1 VSAVLQARDL
11 SVCFALEEGI
21 WRRRG
26 TLTALEGVNLSLA
39 RGETL
44 GVVGESGCGKSTL
57 GRALLGLV
65 PLSTGSVEL
74 EGARLGG
81 QPATR
86 LRQLRR
92 RAQMIFQDPQGSLDP
107 RMTVGQSVAE
117 PLEIAAPGAG
127 RQERKALV
135 EQALTQVGLA
145 REHADRYPHEFSGG
159 QCQRIGIA
167 RALILRPAVVVC
179 DEPVSALDVSV
190 QGQVVN
196 LLVRLQAELQL
207 AYVFISHNLAVVRH
221 LSTSVLVMYLGRPM
235 EQGSRSLIYG
245 SPLHPYTRALLDAVP
260 SPEPGVPVRPPL
272 QGELPSP
279 VDPPAGCVF
288 STRCPKAMDLCRRL
302 RPILEEARAGHAVAC
317 HRWREWPG
325 GLAAPDNRPTGQPV
339 RLGRA

>member
-1 VSAVLQARDL
+1 MSPVLQARDL
-11 SVCFALEEGI
+11 AVRFTLREGM
-21 WRRRG
+21 WHRHG
-26 TLTALEGVNLSLA
+26 TLTAVEGVSLSLS

-65 PLSTGSVEL
+65 PLSAGSVEL
-74 EGARLGG
+74 EGERLDGQSAARL
-81 QPATR
+81 R
-86 LRQLRR
+86 RLRR
-92 RAQMIFQDPQGSLDP
+92 RAQMVFQDPQGSLDP

-117 PLEIAAPGAG
+117 PLEIAGTGAS
-127 RQERKALV
+127 RQERRALV
-135 EQALTQVGLA
+135 AEALKQVGLA
-145 REHADRYPHEFSGG
+145 EEHADRYPHEFSGG

-167 RALILRPAVVVC
+167 RALVLRPAVVVC

-235 EQGSRSLIYG
+235 EQGRRSLIYD

-260 SPEPGVPVRPPL
+260 SPAPGAPVRPPL

-279 VDPPAGCVF
+279 VDPPPGCVF
-288 STRCPKAMDLCRRL
+288 STRCPKATDLCRRL
-302 RPILEEARAGHAVAC
+302 RPVLEEARPGQAVAC

-325 GLAAPDNRPTGQPV
+325 GLTEVSLAHPPPS
-339 RLGRA
+339 

>member
-1 VSAVLQARDL
+1 MSAVLQARDL
-11 SVCFALEEGI
+11 AVRFTLEEGT

-26 TLTALEGVNLSLA
+26 TLTAVEGVSFSLS

-65 PLSTGSVEL
+65 PISAGSVEL
-74 EGARLGG
+74 EGERLDG
-81 QPATR
+81 QPAA
-86 LRQLRR
+86 RQRRLRR
-92 RAQMIFQDPQGSLDP
+92 RAQMVFQDPQGSLDP

-117 PLEIAAPGAG
+117 PLEIAGVGAN
-127 RQERKALV
+127 RQERRALV
-135 EQALTQVGLA
+135 AEALKQVGLA
-145 REHADRYPHEFSGG
+145 AEHADRYPHEFSGG

-167 RALILRPAVVVC
+167 RALVLRPAVVVC

-207 AYVFISHNLAVVRH
+207 ACVFISHNLAVVRH

-260 SPEPGVPVRPPL
+260 SPEPGAPVRPPL

-279 VDPPAGCVF
+279 VDPPRGCVF
-288 STRCPKAMDLCRRL
+288 STRCPMATDLCRRL
-302 RPILEEARAGHAVAC
+302 RPVLEEARPGQAVAC

-325 GLAAPDNRPTGQPV
+325 GLTEASLAHPPPAR
-339 RLGRA
+339 